1 MTKSQKE
8 EAKAL
13 LSARMEEVRKRS
25 FPELVRLIDDA
36 DTIEV
41 TGHAG
46 KQYQIEVNAFW
57 DGKAKTALR
66 VTGSIDDGGLRAYI
80 NWGSL
85 LQDFLAYPDVQTQ

>member
-8 EAKAL
+8 EAKVL
-13 LSARMEEVRKRS
+13 LSARMKEVRKRS

-36 DTIEV
+36 DTVEV

-46 KQYQIEVNAFW
+46 KEYQIEINAFW
-57 DGKAKTALR
+57 DDKAKTALR
-66 VTGSIDDGGLRAYI
+66 VSGTIDDGGLRAYI

-85 LQDFLAYPDVQTQ
+85 LQDFLVCPDGKTQ